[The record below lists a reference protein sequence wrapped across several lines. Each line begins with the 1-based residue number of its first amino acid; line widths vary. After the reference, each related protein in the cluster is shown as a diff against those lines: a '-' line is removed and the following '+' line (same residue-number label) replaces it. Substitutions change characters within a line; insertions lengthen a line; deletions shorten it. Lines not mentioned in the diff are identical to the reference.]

1 MKLAETRR
9 TNLRALAEIHGSAK
23 LSVLLGYRQPSFLSQ
38 MIGPNPT
45 REVTE
50 KSARD
55 YEVKMGLPDGYLD
68 RPLFPATQQVAPADA
83 VSVPPG
89 CGDGGGDSD
98 VQRAITLAADTIAL
112 AGVLIQREN
121 VTLTPAQ
128 FAKLIA
134 IEILDAAERDYK
146 PREAHLKQLLEFIK

>member
-68 RPLFPATQQVAPADA
+68 RPLFPATQQVAPAD
-83 VSVPPG
+83 VVPVPPP
-89 CGDGGGDSD
+89 GGGDSD